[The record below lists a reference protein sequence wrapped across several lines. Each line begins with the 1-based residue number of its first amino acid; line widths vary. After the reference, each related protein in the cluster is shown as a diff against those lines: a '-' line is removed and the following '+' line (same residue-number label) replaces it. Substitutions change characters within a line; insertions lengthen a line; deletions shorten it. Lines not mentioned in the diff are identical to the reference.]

1 MADGWAAELGISMED
16 ICQSG
21 PVIPVV
27 EIDDAK
33 LAVPLTETLLRGGIR
48 EIEITLRTPQALD
61 SIRAVADG
69 SEIRVGAG
77 TLLSAKDVMQA
88 KEAGASFGVSPGS
101 SDDLIN
107 VSKQENFPLLPGAV
121 SPTEVMRLRDR
132 GYNLQKF
139 FPAEASGGVA
149 MLKSLSGPVPDIRF
163 CPTGGVSLS
172 NAKDYLSLPNV
183 VCVGGSWIAPRQ
195 LIAEQAWDE
204 IEANA
209 RQSIT
214 LLRT

>member
-48 EIEITLRTPQALD
+48 VIEITLRTPQALD

-69 SEIRVGAG
+69 SEIGVGAG
-77 TLLSAKDVMQA
+77 TLVSAKDVMQA

-149 MLKSLSGPVPDIRF
+149 MLKSLSGPFPDIRF

>member
-48 EIEITLRTPQALD
+48 VIEITLRTPQALD

-149 MLKSLSGPVPDIRF
+149 MLKSLSGPFPDIRF